1 MILFVYVIVCNLIVY
16 GNDERLDCLIGKSD
30 ECRVLKETERKK
42 IPNWEKR
49 STKMIRDPRRIFST
63 SISLVDFTYHFHPSV
78 LNTFYHDTS
87 TTYKFSN
94 FHPI

>member
-42 IPNWEKR
+42 IPN
-49 STKMIRDPRRIFST
+49 
-63 SISLVDFTYHFHPSV
+63 
-78 LNTFYHDTS
+78 
-87 TTYKFSN
+87 
-94 FHPI
+94 